1 MRPPQQEITLK
12 TFTTLAAATALLT
25 SASAYAA
32 PLVFFGE
39 DEGLGETI
47 ALSSTPNADAARNA
61 FLAALS
67 GQNVATEDFESHP
80 YTTSFTPG
88 TLNVDFGALG
98 TATLNQGYVTND
110 PYAGRYATSGAQF
123 WETYSSSFTINFS
136 SAVIGFGFYGID
148 IGDFLGTVTLTLSNG
163 SEFTVPHSI
172 DNPGGSVLY
181 WGIVDTE
188 TPFTSVTFGNTNAGA
203 DWFGFDDFT
212 IATAGPGNRIPEP
225 ATLALLG
232 LGLAALGAGR
242 RGKLSRA

>member
-1 MRPPQQEITLK
+1 MK
-12 TFTTLAAATALLT
+12 TFSTIVAASALLA
-25 SASAYAA
+25 SASAYSA

-47 ALSSTPNADAARNA
+47 ALSSTPNADTARNA

-80 YTTSFTPG
+80 YTTSFNPG

-110 PYAGRYATSGAQF
+110 PYAGRYATSGTQF
-123 WETYSSSFTINFS
+123 WETSSASFTITFS
-136 SAVIGFGFYGID
+136 SEVIGFGFYGID

-163 SEFTVPHSI
+163 SAFTVPHSI

-181 WGIVDTE
+181 WGLVDTDN
-188 TPFTSVTFGNTNAGA
+188 PFTSVTFGNTNAGA

-212 IATAGPGNRIPEP
+212 IATAGPGNKVPEP

-232 LGLAALGAGR
+232 LGLVALRLGKRGA
-242 RGKLSRA
+242 SSQA